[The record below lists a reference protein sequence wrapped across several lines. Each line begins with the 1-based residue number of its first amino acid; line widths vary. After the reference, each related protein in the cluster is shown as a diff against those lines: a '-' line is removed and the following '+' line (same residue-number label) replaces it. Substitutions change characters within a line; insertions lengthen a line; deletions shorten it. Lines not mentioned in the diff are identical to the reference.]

1 MIRIESSQN
10 LPVSGPSN
18 LIATLLKMGLTN
30 QATNSFFLAEMD
42 ASRNLIALTPLNEL
56 NLVTPSADT
65 AFGVFILLSATDDFD
80 SQAVRM
86 DIESLNQ
93 AESGGAFALDR
104 LLIGPTKWKST
115 ICHDYKCC
123 PAEGK
128 PRVLE
133 MDLSNQQQFDYLAQT
148 SELLGE
154 IDVIAMAYLEN
165 IQVRDAWLVYL
176 TEPSHTYRIKNWL
189 NIFEVTRKNPDS
201 TFVGIAES
209 RFLTLHS
216 ILHYLNDEIAISK
229 ELIELA
235 TAASNEYSLTR
246 LIQRAH
252 HTSAPR
258 ELIAQAFQAVT
269 YEKLNIFP
277 DK

>member
-1 MIRIESSQN
+1 MIRIDSSQKY
-10 LPVSGPSN
+10 PVSGPSN
-18 LIATLLKMGLTN
+18 LIETLLKMGLAN
-30 QATNSFFLAEMD
+30 QDKNSCYLVEMD
-42 ASRNLIALTPLNEL
+42 ESRNLIALTSWLGLNAA
-56 NLVTPSADT
+56 TPSANT
-65 AFGVFILLSATDDFD
+65 AFGVFILLSSTDDFAN
-80 SQAVRM
+80 QALQF
-86 DIESLNQ
+86 DIELLNK
-93 AESGGAFALDR
+93 ADSDGVFVLDR

-128 PRVLE
+128 PRIIE
-133 MDLSNQQQFDYLAQT
+133 TDLSNQQQFNYLVQT

-154 IDVIAMAYLEN
+154 IDLISLTYLEN

-176 TEPSHTYRIKNWL
+176 TEPSHAYRIRNWL
-189 NIFEVTRKNPDS
+189 NIFEVTRNNPDS
-201 TFVGIAES
+201 TFVGIEES

-252 HTSAPR
+252 QTSAPS

-269 YEKLNIFP
+269 YEKLKIFP

>member
-1 MIRIESSQN
+1 MIRIESSQKV
-10 LPVSGPSN
+10 PVSGPSN
-18 LIATLLKMGLTN
+18 LIKTLLKMGLTN

-42 ASRNLIALTPLNEL
+42 EGRNLIALTALPEL
-56 NLVTPSADT
+56 NSVTPSATT
-65 AFGVFILLSATDDFD
+65 AFGVFILMSATDDFA
-80 SQAVRM
+80 SRAVQV

-93 AESGGAFALDR
+93 ADSNSVFVLDR
-104 LLIGPTKWKST
+104 LLIGPTRWKST
-115 ICHDYKCC
+115 ICHDHKCC

-128 PRVLE
+128 PQVLE
-133 MDLSNQQQFDYLAQT
+133 VDLNNQQQFDYLIQT
-148 SELLGE
+148 SELLGV
-154 IDVIAMAYLEN
+154 IDVIALTYLEN

-176 TEPSHTYRIKNWL
+176 TEPSHAYRVRNWL
-189 NIFEVTRKNPDS
+189 NIFKATRKNPEF
-201 TFVGIAES
+201 TFAGIAEA

-216 ILHYLNDEIAISK
+216 ILHYLNNEIVISS

-235 TAASNEYSLTR
+235 TTASKEYSLTR

-252 HTSAPR
+252 HTSAPS

>member
-1 MIRIESSQN
+1 MIRIDSSQKY
-10 LPVSGPSN
+10 PVSGPSN
-18 LIATLLKMGLTN
+18 LIETLLKMGLAN
-30 QATNSFFLAEMD
+30 QDKNSCYLVEMD
-42 ASRNLIALTPLNEL
+42 ESRNLIALTPWLGLNAA
-56 NLVTPSADT
+56 TPSANT
-65 AFGVFILLSATDDFD
+65 AFGVFILLSSTDDFAN
-80 SQAVRM
+80 QALQF
-86 DIESLNQ
+86 DIELLNK
-93 AESGGAFALDR
+93 ADSDGVFVLDR

-128 PRVLE
+128 PRVIE
-133 MDLSNQQQFDYLAQT
+133 MDLSNQQQFNYLVQT

-154 IDVIAMAYLEN
+154 IDLISLTYLEN

-176 TEPSHTYRIKNWL
+176 TEPSHTYRIRNWL

-235 TAASNEYSLTR
+235 TAASNQYSLTR

-252 HTSAPR
+252 QTSAPS

-269 YEKLNIFP
+269 YEKLKIFP

>member
-1 MIRIESSQN
+1 MIRIESSQKV
-10 LPVSGPSN
+10 PVSGPSN
-18 LIATLLKMGLTN
+18 LIETLLRMGLTN
-30 QATNSFFLAEMD
+30 QATNSFYLAELD
-42 ASRNLIALTPLNEL
+42 ESRNLIALTALPKL
-56 NLVTPSADT
+56 NLVTPSANT
-65 AFGVFILLSATDDFD
+65 AFGVFILMSATDDFA
-80 SQAVRM
+80 SHAVQV
-86 DIESLNQ
+86 DIESLNR
-93 AESGGAFALDR
+93 AESNSVFVLDR

-115 ICHDYKCC
+115 ICHDHKCC

-128 PRVLE
+128 PRVPE
-133 MDLSNQQQFDYLAQT
+133 VDVNNQQQFDYLVQT

-176 TEPSHTYRIKNWL
+176 TEPSHANRIKNWL

-252 HTSAPR
+252 HTSAPS